1 MALFMLQAVSLL
13 AGLVLVYSA
22 AFLYEDEERRV
33 QDTLALWW
41 IRLHELEGGMLPKAS
56 ALLGKSNEVVSSF
69 MARLLGPKIISIHFI
84 AVSMVLSFAAGPLV
98 FGIGTLVFDTPSLR
112 IALVA
117 LGSLLLGAV
126 LTWRALM
133 PLKTGRPPVRLAMSL
148 SLLLSMSAL
157 FRWDDRPVVRSLFV
171 LVTFL
176 SIASDAVVTVLLRK
190 LIKSIGARSPVIFAF
205 IAPPSV
211 YAAVAVMSFMSIVVL
226 GPFSWVLLLLSN
238 LPSLFFV
245 SLVFLMPFVLLVGRP
260 ILTLLDRGVYT
271 LQRNNVVQNKKLLWT
286 LAALCLSAVPFLGP
300 GIEQIKRLFK

>member
-1 MALFMLQAVSLL
+1 MAFFVLQALSL
-13 AGLVLVYSA
+13 ATGLVLIYAA

-56 ALLGKSNEVVSSF
+56 ALLAKSNEIVSSF
-69 MARLLGPKIISIHFI
+69 MARLLGPKIVSIHFV

-98 FGIGTLVFDTPSLR
+98 FGIGTLVLEITSLR
-112 IALVA
+112 NALVA
-117 LGSLLLGAV
+117 LGLVLLGAV

-133 PLKTGRPPVRLAMSL
+133 PLKTGRAPVRLAMSL
-148 SLLLSMSAL
+148 SLLLSLSAL
-157 FRWDDRPVVRSLFV
+157 FRWDDRPEVRSLFV
-171 LVTFL
+171 LIAFL

-190 LIKSIGARSPVIFAF
+190 LLESIGARSPVIFAL

-211 YAAVAVMSFMSIVVL
+211 YAAVAAMSFMSIFVL
-226 GPFSWVLLLLSN
+226 GPFSWVLLLVSN

-245 SLVFLMPFVLLVGRP
+245 SLVLLMPFVLIVGRP

-300 GIEQIKRLFK
+300 GIEQIKRLLK